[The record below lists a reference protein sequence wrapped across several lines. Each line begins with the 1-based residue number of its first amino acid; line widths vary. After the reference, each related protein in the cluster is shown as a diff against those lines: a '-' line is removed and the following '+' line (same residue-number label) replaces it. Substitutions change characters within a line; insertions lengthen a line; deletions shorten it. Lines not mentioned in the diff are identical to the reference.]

1 MTNNGKIEKNIDVP
15 ALDRWRL
22 DEVLEPNRPIWGLD
36 HIAKVLGLSRDTV
49 RKLAKMPEVPIYQPE
64 GYGGYFAFRSE
75 LLAWLKSKPT
85 NGNQR
90 ISTFSHLPKRGSDA
104 A

>member
-1 MTNNGKIEKNIDVP
+1 MKENGKMEKIIDVP

-36 HIAKVLGLSRDTV
+36 NIAKILGLSRDTV
-49 RKLAKMPEVPIYQPE
+49 RKLAKCPGVPIYQPE
-64 GYGGYFAFRSE
+64 GAGNYFAFRSE
-75 LLAWLKSKPT
+75 LFEWLKSKRT
-85 NGNQR
+85 NDNQR
-90 ISTFSHLPKRGSDA
+90 FSTVCHLPKPGSDA